1 MMYYRFLG
9 NKEKRMDEIKMK
21 DCRFFVDE
29 EKRTVAC
36 VIDHTRGMF
45 ENYINDELKMGGFIS
60 FAYVSNTRVY
70 NSLKM
75 PPRFTGVAHCS
86 LDDTWNVETGKLIAF
101 KRAKEKLYGSFF
113 RHANTFMNE
122 IDKVL
127 DRSEVQ
133 LNRMGEKV
141 SRNLDHLDK
150 VIEDRVGTAKNE

>member
-1 MMYYRFLG
+1 M
-9 NKEKRMDEIKMK
+9 EEIKMK

-36 VIDHTRGMF
+36 SIENTRHMF
-45 ENYINDELKMGGFIS
+45 RNYMEDELKMGCIVN
-60 FAYVSNTRVY
+60 YT
-70 NSLKM
+70 NSKILQTLKM
-75 PPRFTGVAHCS
+75 PPRFVGTAHCS
-86 LDDTWNVETGKLIAF
+86 PEDTWNVETGKLIAF

-122 IDKVL
+122 IDRVL
-127 DRSEVQ
+127 DRGEVQ
-133 LNRMGEKV
+133 LNRIGEKV

>member
-1 MMYYRFLG
+1 M
-9 NKEKRMDEIKMK
+9 EEIKMK

-36 VIDHTRGMF
+36 SIENTRHMF
-45 ENYINDELKMGGFIS
+45 RNYIEDELKMDFFINYAS
-60 FAYVSNTRVY
+60 PKVLNALR
-70 NSLKM
+70 M
-75 PPRFTGVAHCS
+75 PPRFTGIAHCS

-113 RHANTFMNE
+113 RHANTFMNG

-150 VIEDRVGTAKNE
+150 VIEDRVGTEKNE

>member
-1 MMYYRFLG
+1 M
-9 NKEKRMDEIKMK
+9 EEIKMK
-21 DCRFFVDE
+21 DCRFFVNE

-36 VIDHTRGMF
+36 AIDNTRRLF
-45 ENYINDELKMGGFIS
+45 RDYIESELKMGFFVDYG
-60 FAYVSNTRVY
+60 YVNNKRIM
-70 NSLKM
+70 NALKM
-75 PPRFTGVAHCS
+75 PSRFTGTAHCS
-86 LDDTWNVETGKLIAF
+86 LEDTWNVETGKLIAF

-127 DRSEVQ
+127 DRGEVQ
-133 LNRMGEKV
+133 LNKMGEKV

>member
-1 MMYYRFLG
+1 M
-9 NKEKRMDEIKMK
+9 EEIKMK

-36 VIDHTRGMF
+36 VIDSTRYMF
-45 ENYINDELKMGGFIS
+45 RNYIKDELNMS
-60 FAYVSNTRVY
+60 RAVY
-70 NSLKM
+70 YINPKILKTLMM

-150 VIEDRVGTAKNE
+150 VIEDRVGTVKNE